1 MGAIALLTGCI
12 EAIVVIVSIFL
23 GHKVPVSFYVTAFLE
38 LFIAT
43 WFTLYGLNKVRKGT
57 KLLRTL
63 FCLVMMMFLMWL
75 SYTLLQ
81 GALQAG
87 ISKLSLDILNPSWE
101 MLKKN
106 FPIVA
111 ISQFIIFVVIAGW
124 GLTDVDVNVFE
135 VF

>member
-12 EAIVVIVSIFL
+12 ESIVVIVSIFL
-23 GHKVPVSFYVTAFLE
+23 GHKVPASFYVTAFLE

-124 GLTDVDVNVFE
+124 GLTDVNANVFD